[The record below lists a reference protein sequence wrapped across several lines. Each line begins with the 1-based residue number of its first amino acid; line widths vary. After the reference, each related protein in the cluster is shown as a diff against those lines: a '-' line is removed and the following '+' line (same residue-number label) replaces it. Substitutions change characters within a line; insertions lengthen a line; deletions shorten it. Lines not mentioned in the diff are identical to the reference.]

1 MLFIKA
7 LIPKISM
14 DCQLI
19 FEHELLVSNLRDK
32 TAVIF
37 DIQLAQMLR
46 EHKAA

>member
-19 FEHELLVSNLRDK
+19 FEHELLVSNSSEIKL
-32 TAVIF
+32 
-37 DIQLAQMLR
+37 L
-46 EHKAA
+46 